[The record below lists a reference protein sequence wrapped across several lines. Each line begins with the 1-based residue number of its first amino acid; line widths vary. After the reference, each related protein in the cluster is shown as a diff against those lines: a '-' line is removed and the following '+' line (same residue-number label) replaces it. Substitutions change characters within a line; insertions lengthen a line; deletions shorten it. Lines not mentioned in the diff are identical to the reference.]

1 MTKTLKIEEARKLLD
16 ELDPAMPDGF
26 EVVAV
31 ARTPSP
37 GQFVVKWRDPAEKEI
52 YDDGVADMEGGDAA
66 NAYRFQP
73 SYEYSYV
80 WFNENPDGGG
90 DVAQYG
96 PAAAFDHQAFHG
108 DGGWGGS
115 VGWHGGLQ

>member
-90 DVAQYG
+90 DVATCEIMSDEDVADAKKKG
-96 PAAAFDHQAFHG
+96 VEIVDA
-108 DGGWGGS
+108 S
-115 VGWHGGLQ
+115 